1 MASRRRFK
9 KIINNSFEG
18 LYRDCIF
25 YKVFVKD
32 SNKAEADQIIR
43 KLTEVQNE
51 LLSRVNAS
59 EGKEVKV
66 RTKNY
71 YKKLKSELR
80 TQIDTLGLEIQKL
93 H

>member
-1 MASRRRFK
+1 MASRRVLK
-9 KIINNSFEG
+9 KIINNSFED

-32 SNKAEADQIIR
+32 SDIAKANEIIA
-43 KLTEVQNE
+43 KLTGVQNE
-51 LLSRVNAS
+51 LLSRVCVS
-59 EGKEVKV
+59 EGKEIKA

-71 YKKLKSELR
+71 YKKVRSDLK
-80 TQIDTLGLEIQKL
+80 TQVDALGKEIEKL